1 VSSNH
6 SRHCLNCRPLR
17 PRPTRSFNRPVSP
30 PNDSRYDDDDDDD
43 AVPDDGAVP
52 DDDDDDVSHAD
63 ADDNAAAVELTRSG
77 ALGTLVVFVVV
88 AVCLRVGFW
97 QLDRREQRLERNHAI
112 AERLAT
118 DPISLDAA
126 PHDTTG
132 LVNRPARLRGRY
144 DHEGSFALI
153 GRSYRGSPGVYIFTP
168 LRLDAGAILVNRGWV
183 PSPDAASVD
192 LAALRPPPDTEV
204 MGVLL
209 AFPDIRT
216 NAIDEGFRARWFR
229 LDGRAIRATYPYPVA
244 PVYLQ
249 AAAAEGAADA
259 GSAPVPLGP
268 PDLDAGRHLSYAV
281 QWFSFAAIFLIGWTA
296 LMLHRGSTRAPA
308 RD

>member
-1 VSSNH
+1 MVSPYP
-6 SRHCLNCRPLR
+6 SRHCLDCRPIR
-17 PRPTRSFNRPVSP
+17 PPPTRSFTRPPPASPVSP
-30 PNDSRYDDDDDDD
+30 PNDSRYDDDADPDDD
-43 AVPDDGAVP
+43 ADS
-52 DDDDDDVSHAD
+52 DDDDDDVP
-63 ADDNAAAVELTRSG
+63 DNTAMELTRSG
-77 ALGTLVVFVVV
+77 ALGTLVVFIIV
-88 AVCLRVGFW
+88 AACLRLGFW

-118 DPISLDAA
+118 DPVSLDAA
-126 PHDTTG
+126 PQDTTG

-144 DHEGSFALI
+144 DHDGSFALI
-153 GRSYRGSPGVYIFTP
+153 GRSYMGSPGVYIFTP

-192 LAALRPPPDTEV
+192 LAALRPPPDPEV
-204 MGVLL
+204 AGVLL

-216 NAIDEGFRARWFR
+216 NAVDQGFRARWFR
-229 LDGRAIRATYPYPVA
+229 LDGRAIRAAYPYPVA

-249 AAAAEGAADA
+249 ATVAEDAAEA

-268 PDLDAGRHLSYAV
+268 PELDAGPHLSYAV

-296 LMLHRGSTRAPA
+296 LMLHRSSSRAPT